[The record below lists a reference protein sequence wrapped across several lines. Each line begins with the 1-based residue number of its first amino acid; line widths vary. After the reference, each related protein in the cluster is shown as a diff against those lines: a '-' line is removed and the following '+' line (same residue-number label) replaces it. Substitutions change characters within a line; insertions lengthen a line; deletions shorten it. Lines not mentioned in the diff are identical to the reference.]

1 LTLNF
6 HSYHLKRLSRSKLAL
21 ALPVTFL
28 ILFVS
33 TLGIVA
39 FTYCFSVEKISAQS
53 QTLKVSTAKQTFL
66 DLDDAILTT
75 LWQPGS
81 SSTYELKDSGGITNI
96 QPNSN
101 VLTLSINDTLTVQET
116 IFNSTIGQAVYE
128 LPYSGSSQTGLY
140 LKGDSLTITSKSG
153 ASISQLCIKNGA
165 EHPEIQL
172 QYRPIVTYAAAGLE
186 DGRTVNNIRIY
197 IVNLNS
203 SQSITLQGNLPL
215 RISCTDA
222 QLSSQTYTV
231 SSATED
237 LVITSVLN
245 GDIDRVIIPISTTS
259 EGALINVE
267 TVECNIAITRWIR

>member
-1 LTLNF
+1 LTLKF

-53 QTLKVSTAKQTFL
+53 QTLKVSTAKQSLL
-66 DLDDAILTT
+66 DLDDTILST

-101 VLTLSINDTLTVQET
+101 VLTLSINDTLTVQKT

-140 LKGDSLTITSKSG
+140 LKGDSSTITSKSG
-153 ASISQLCIKNGA
+153 ASISQLCIQNGA

-172 QYRPIVTYAAAGLE
+172 QYRPIVTYATAGLE

-203 SQSITLQGNLPL
+203 SQSMTLQGNLPL
-215 RISCTDA
+215 RITCTNA

-231 SSATED
+231 SSATEN

-245 GDIDRVIIPISTTS
+245 GDIDTVSIPISTTS

-267 TVECNIAITRWIR
+267 TVECNITIARWIR